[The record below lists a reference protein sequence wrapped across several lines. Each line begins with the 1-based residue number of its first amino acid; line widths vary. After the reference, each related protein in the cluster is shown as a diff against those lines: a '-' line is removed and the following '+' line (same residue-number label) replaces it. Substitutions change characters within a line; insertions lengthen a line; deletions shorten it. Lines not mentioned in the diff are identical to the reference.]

1 MVFKLYPVWFKS
13 FSFPSSDYSSDYSDW
28 TADAGINL
36 QPPKKVP
43 KHKTKKAE
51 SSSDEEEESE
61 NQKQK
66 HIKKERKKANEEK
79 DGPTSPKKKK
89 PKERKQKVD
98 LNFLCL
104 MFSSG
109 VIKHKCETSNINIF
123 EVY

>member
-1 MVFKLYPVWFKS
+1 MISKLYPVWFKS

-66 HIKKERKKANEEK
+66 HIKKERKKQM
-79 DGPTSPKKKK
+79 KKKMDQHHQRK
-89 PKERKQKVD
+89 KAQRKETKGWFK
-98 LNFLCL
+98 FF
-104 MFSSG
+104 M
-109 VIKHKCETSNINIF
+109 SNVFFWGNKA
-123 EVY
+123 

>member
-1 MVFKLYPVWFKS
+1 MVFKLYPMWFKS
-13 FSFPSSDYSSDYSDW
+13 FFFPSSDYSSDYSDW

-51 SSSDEEEESE
+51 SSSDEEESE

-104 MFSSG
+104 VFTSG
-109 VIKHKCETSNINIF
+109 VII
-123 EVY
+123 